1 LTHITADRAV
11 VAHYQGDDEAAEKLT
26 KLAREQARA
35 SGDVSGLA
43 QADNLAG
50 MLASNPRVAIAR
62 LKKANS
68 IASGTGRAELIAATF
83 NNLGL
88 AHRRAGDLEAAI
100 HAGET
105 ALGILERVGDRHQLA
120 ALHNNLADTLHQA
133 GRTDLSRA
141 HVTESVRLFA
151 DVGLEPGTLEPEIW
165 KLSEW

>member
-1 LTHITADRAV
+1 
-11 VAHYQGDDEAAEKLT
+11 
-26 KLAREQARA
+26 
-35 SGDVSGLA
+35 
-43 QADNLAG
+43 
-50 MLASNPRVAIAR
+50 MLASNPKVAITR
-62 LKKANS
+62 LKKANA
-68 IASGTGRAELIAATF
+68 IANSTGRAELIAATL

-88 AHRRAGDLEAAI
+88 AHREAGDFEAAI
-100 HAGET
+100 DAGET